1 MHFVRSGVI
10 GSGPIPEQKCNGVI
24 ELKSLKAH
32 SKLLSIFSSNIYFA
46 TSSEIPYPKRKK
58 ALNIFNNLLEK
69 KTIYVIIFAHHMQYV
84 FC

>member
-1 MHFVRSGVI
+1 MHFIRSGVI

-32 SKLLSIFSSNIYFA
+32 SKLLSIFSSNTYFS
-46 TSSEIPYPKRKK
+46 TSSAKPYPKKENCFKYLNQVTKK
-58 ALNIFNNLLEK
+58 
-69 KTIYVIIFAHHMQYV
+69 IFAYHMQYV